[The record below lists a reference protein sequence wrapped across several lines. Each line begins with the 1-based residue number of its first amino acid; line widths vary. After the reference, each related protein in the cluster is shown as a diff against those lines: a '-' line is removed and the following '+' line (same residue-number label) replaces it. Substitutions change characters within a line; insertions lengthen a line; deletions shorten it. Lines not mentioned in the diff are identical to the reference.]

1 MKLTS
6 PCAARRRAQAQRGDS
21 TAPVV
26 PEALLLAAAH
36 KAATV
41 D

>member
-6 PCAARRRAQAQRGDS
+6 PRAARRRAQAQSGDS
-21 TAPVV
+21 TPAV

>member
-1 MKLTS
+1 MTS
-6 PCAARRRAQAQRGDS
+6 PRVARRRAQAQRGDP
-21 TAPVV
+21 TAPAV

-36 KAATV
+36 KADTM